1 MVPCSRISLAILCGV
16 SAALG
21 APVINEI
28 HYRPGTGYPE
38 NTALE
43 FIEIHNPDATAAD
56 LSGWA
61 ITKGADFTFPSGSS
75 IPAGGFLV
83 VTANLATF
91 QAAYPSI
98 TAVTGP
104 WNAGATLA
112 DKGETIELSDLTG
125 VAVDSVSYADEGDWA
140 VRTRDTLGGWSW
152 VTGANGTGKSLERR
166 NPLLDSGNGQ
176 NWGDSTATGG
186 SPGAAN
192 SLLTGNIAPIIR
204 KVNHWPAVPKSSEAV
219 TISCELKDEGN
230 SLTATLFYRN
240 ATTTSPGVFQSVP
253 MTAGADGY
261 FSASLPA
268 AADKT
273 IIEFYVTA
281 SDGAL
286 TRTWPAPTSEGQNA
300 NCQYQVDNEVI
311 TGTAPAYRLVLTA
324 SENAAFA
331 SVASTS
337 NRQFNLTFISSAG
350 DDTTIRYRTAMRV
363 RGMTS
368 RNWGVRPVRISLPT
382 DDRWNGVSDFNIN
395 SKIPYSQFI
404 GMRCL
409 QYAGLAGGDAS
420 PLEVR
425 RNGVEYTVTGTNTDF
440 GKLVRIEELN
450 GDYIDNHW
458 PGAPSGNVYR
468 AEQMSGAYWISTGTA
483 PANPDTAWN
492 GWTKQNAHGANDWSD
507 VMNFSTVW
515 QNTCA
520 SHFTGATAGNVSS
533 GTWNNIAFSDAEV
546 TTLESVCNMDH
557 LARYMAVMTI
567 IQNNEPNVTTG
578 ATDDYAAAWIEDS
591 LGRKR
596 LHLVPHDLD
605 NVLGKGDTPGS
616 ATGTGLYDMTETSAI
631 FEPLLPL
638 FGNSATAGN
647 AAFRA
652 KYLTEIRRLYGSL
665 FDADTTTNAN
675 PPFHAFLTNHLSG
688 WVDATTL
695 TQMKTFATTRQAHL
709 LGLIGA
715 ARITPAPTSAGTWT
729 STTNGALRI
738 NEVLASNTAIYQNGA
753 SFPDVI
759 ELRNTGAAAIDLTD
773 MSLTDDAA
781 VPRKFVFP
789 NGTSIPAGG
798 YLIVHADSATTEPGP
813 HTGFGLDA
821 GGDSVRLYQNLAAG
835 GALVDEIV
843 FGPQIADLSISRTS
857 ADPAVWSL
865 TSPTPGSAN
874 GGALALGAVSS
885 VRINEWAGNTD
896 FRLNT
901 DFIELYNTSASP
913 VPIGGTNLTEDAA
926 NTPAQSTFPALG
938 FIAGNG
944 RLFLDENA
952 LGFRFDA
959 SFGFLTMTG
968 ANGDLIDQVSVVS
981 QFGDRSTGR
990 STDGAAAWSEFAIPS
1005 PGIANQA
1012 APAAYQN
1019 LASQLRVTE
1028 IMADPAGGGAYE
1040 FVELQNIGATTL
1052 ALDGVR
1058 FTKGIDY
1065 TFPAGTNLAAGAF
1078 IVVCRDSASFLSRY
1092 PGVASS
1098 LASGVFTGALDNS
1111 GETLALTLPSPW
1123 DVNILNFNFD
1133 PDWHAASANDGHSL
1147 TTVNQAVSLPKD
1159 WDESFTWTVSA
1170 AAGGTPGSDGP
1181 PSITSSNSVA
1191 AVVGDAFSYQITAT
1205 KYPTAYGAG
1214 NLPPGLAV
1222 NTGTG
1227 LISGTPTEAGTYAST
1242 LSATNAGGTAE
1253 MTITFTVGTSGPLH
1267 HFTWDWLPGTIRAST
1282 PFAARVSARDASERL
1297 VSNQSGTVSLTA
1309 TSGGASLASPIL
1321 ITEFTDGAEDQFELQ
1336 NVSNAAVNTSG
1347 WYVRINDSTASINTV
1362 HATQLVLPAS
1372 IAAGGLMWVSE
1383 NNTAPRTFWGGLINW
1398 SSTGVSKGWIMLF
1411 DNTNTLRDFT
1421 VWGWTPAELAGLNT
1435 TINGTTVTAAG
1446 NWSGAPCVVGTRGTT
1461 NSWQRAG
1468 STESNSAADFQWT
1481 TNSNSFNTKNAN
1493 LTVPWITTTP
1503 VTFTPGTGTLASGVF
1518 TGYLAIPGT
1527 VTAVTLTAANGAG
1540 VTGSSAAFNVLAA
1553 LPDTDSDG
1561 MPDDWETANGLIV
1574 GVNDSSGDKDRDG
1587 QGNLNEYQTGTLAND
1602 PASRFAIT
1610 GQSLAGGI
1618 LTIGWNGVAGRI
1630 YQVSSSTTLHGTWTT
1645 ASPKILATAN
1655 GPLNTGVATYG
1666 EAKLFL
1672 RVEHTQ

>member
-1 MVPCSRISLAILCGV
+1 MVQTSRIFLAVLCGV
-16 SAALG
+16 TSAVG

-28 HYRPGTGYPE
+28 HYRPGTAYPE

-43 FIEIHNPDATAAD
+43 FIEIHNPDTAPAD

-61 ITKGADFTFPSGSS
+61 ITKGADFTFPAGTT

-83 VTANLATF
+83 VAANVTSF
-91 QAAYPSI
+91 QAAYPSV
-98 TAVTGP
+98 TTVTGP
-104 WNAGATLA
+104 WAAGATLA
-112 DKGETIELSDLTG
+112 DKGESIELSDPTG
-125 VAVDSVSYADEGDWA
+125 AVVDSVSYADEGDWA
-140 VRTRDTLGGWSW
+140 TRTRDTLGGWSW
-152 VTGANGTGKSLERR
+152 VTGANGAGKSLERR
-166 NPLLDSGNGQ
+166 NPLLDSGSGQ
-176 NWGDSTATGG
+176 NWGDSAATGG

-192 SLLTGNIAPIIR
+192 ALLTGNIAPVIR
-204 KVNHWPAVPKSSEAV
+204 KVNHWPAVPKSAEAV
-219 TISCELKDEGN
+219 TISCELKDEGAAL
-230 SLTATLFYRN
+230 SATLFYRN
-240 ATTTSPGVFQSVP
+240 ATTTSPGVFQSAA
-253 MTAGADGY
+253 MTAGVNGY

-268 AADKT
+268 MSDKT
-273 IIEFYVTA
+273 IIEFYISV
-281 SDGAL
+281 SDGSL

-300 NCQYQVDNEVI
+300 NCQYQVDNEAI

-331 SVASTS
+331 SVASSS
-337 NRQFNLTFISSAG
+337 NRQFNLTFISTAG
-350 DDTTIRYRTAMRV
+350 DDTTIRYRTAVRV

-368 RNWGVRPVRISLPT
+368 RNWGVRPVRISFPT

-458 PGAPSGNVYR
+458 PNAPSGNVYR

-520 SHFTGATAGNVSS
+520 SHFTGATAGNVAA
-533 GTWNNIAFSDAEV
+533 GTWNNVAFSDAEV
-546 TTLESVCNMDH
+546 TTLEAVCNMDH

-578 ATDDYAAAWIEDS
+578 ATDDYAAAWIEDA

-605 NVLGKGDTPGS
+605 NVLGKGDTPGT

-638 FGNSATAGN
+638 FGNSTTSGN

-652 KYLTEIRRLYGSL
+652 KYLLEIRKLYGSL

-695 TQMKTFATTRQAHL
+695 AQMKTFATNRQAHL

-715 ARITPAPTSAGTWT
+715 AKITPAPTTSGTLA
-729 STTNGALRI
+729 TTYNGTLRI
-738 NEVLASNTAIYQNGA
+738 NEVLSSNAAVYQNGA

-759 ELRNTGAAAIDLTD
+759 ELRNTGATAVDLSD
-773 MSLTDDAA
+773 MSLSDDAA

-789 NGTSIPAGG
+789 SGTGIPANGF
-798 YLIVHADSATTEPGP
+798 LIIHADSATTEPGL
-813 HTGFGLDA
+813 HAGFGLDA
-821 GGDSVRLYQNLAAG
+821 GGDSVHLYQNVAG
-835 GALVDEIV
+835 GGGLIDEIV

-857 ADPAVWSL
+857 ADPALWAL
-865 TSPTPGSAN
+865 TTPTVGAAN
-874 GGALALGAVSS
+874 GGGLSLGAVSA

-896 FRLNT
+896 FRLNS

-913 VPIGGTNLTEDAA
+913 ASIGGAFLTEDIA
-926 NTPAQSTFPALG
+926 NSPTQSGFPALS
-938 FIAGNG
+938 FIGGNG
-944 RLFLDENA
+944 RLYLDESA
-952 LGFRFDA
+952 LGFKFDA

-1019 LASQLRVTE
+1019 LISQLRVTE
-1028 IMADPAGGGAYE
+1028 IMADPVGGGAYE

-1058 FTKGIDY
+1058 LANGIDY

-1078 IVVCRDSASFLSRY
+1078 IVVCRDSAAFLSRY
-1092 PGVASS
+1092 PGSASS

-1123 DVNILNFNFD
+1123 DVNILKFNFD
-1133 PDWHAASANDGHSL
+1133 PDWYTASADNGHSL

-1159 WDESFTWTVSA
+1159 WDESFTWTVSP

-1181 PSITSSNSVA
+1181 PSITSAASVA
-1191 AVVGDAFSYQITAT
+1191 AVVGDALNYQITAT
-1205 KYPTAYGAG
+1205 KYPTGYDAT
-1214 NLPPGLAV
+1214 NLPPGLTV
-1222 NTGTG
+1222 NTSTG
-1227 LISGTPTEAGTYAST
+1227 LINGTPTAAGTYVST
-1242 LSATNAGGTAE
+1242 ISAANIGGTASQTL
-1253 MTITFTVGTSGPLH
+1253 TITVGTSGPLH
-1267 HFTWDWLPGTIRAST
+1267 HFTWNWLPGTIRANT
-1282 PFAARVSARDASERL
+1282 PFAAQVTARDSAERL
-1297 VSNQSGTVSLTA
+1297 VSTHSGTVSLTA
-1309 TSGGASLASPIL
+1309 VSGSASFASPIL

-1336 NVSNAAVNTSG
+1336 NVSNSAVNTSG
-1347 WYVRINDSTASINTV
+1347 WYVRINDSTTSINTV
-1362 HATQLVLPAS
+1362 HSTQLALPAS
-1372 IAAGGLMWVSE
+1372 MAAGGLMWVSE
-1383 NNTAPRTFWGGLINW
+1383 TNTAPRTWWGGAINW
-1398 SSTGVSKGWIMLF
+1398 SSTGASKGWIMLF
-1411 DNTNTLRDFT
+1411 DNTNTLRDFA
-1421 VWGWTPAELAGLNT
+1421 VWGWTQVELAGLNT
-1435 TINGTTVTAAG
+1435 TINGTTVAAAG
-1446 NWSGAPCVVGTRGTT
+1446 NWTGAPSVVGTRGTV

-1468 STESNSAADFQWT
+1468 SSETNSAADFQWT

-1493 LTVPWITTTP
+1493 LTIPWTTTTP
-1503 VTFTPGTGTLASGVF
+1503 LTLTPGNGTFANGVF
-1518 TGYLAIPGT
+1518 TGYLTIPNSASSVILSAT
-1527 VTAVTLTAANGAG
+1527 NGAG
-1540 VTGSSAAFNVLAA
+1540 VTGSSTSFNVLTA
-1553 LPDTDSDG
+1553 LPDTDMDG
-1561 MPDDWETANGLIV
+1561 MPDSWETANGLVV
-1574 GVNDSSGDKDRDG
+1574 GANDSSGDADGDG
-1587 QGNLNEYQTGTLAND
+1587 QSNLHESQTGTLPSN

-1610 GQSLAGGI
+1610 SSSVSGGV
-1618 LTIGWNGVAGRI
+1618 LTVVWNGVAGRI
-1630 YQVSSSTTLHGTWTT
+1630 YQVSSSASLAGAWTPVTT
-1645 ASPKILATAN
+1645 KILATTD
-1655 GPLNTGVATYG
+1655 GPMNTGVATNG
-1666 EAKLFL
+1666 ETKLFL